1 MFPPYFIHSYPP
13 YHYKL
18 KYVMSCLDPCADVLL
33 LFVPGEEEGYQD
45 VTLSLMRDGSLNGT
59 GAQEWWD
66 ISIADCDVSAGA
78 CGVLPMVIFNDKV
91 SPPSLGFLA
100 GYG

>member
-1 MFPPYFIHSYPP
+1 MNVI
-13 YHYKL
+13 L
-18 KYVMSCLDPCADVLL
+18 KAIISEKVVHRELVCCCC
-33 LFVPGEEEGYQD
+33 FVSGEEEGYQD
-45 VTLSLMRDGSLNGT
+45 VTLSLKRDGSLNGT

-66 ISIADCDVSAGA
+66 ISIADCNASAEA
-78 CGVLPMVIFNDKV
+78 CKVLPMVIFNDKV